1 MIDGS
6 YSFTDISRKLFA
18 GLAGQSG
25 RSLPACAVLAGD
37 GDGVRPPR
45 PAARSAA
52 RSGGGGGPSCSRR
65 FSRANGDATGG
76 KSLRKYPGEAPRNLV
91 LFGCVERE
99 ALLANTGVLEGEKNP
114 HKTPNRTGT

>member
-37 GDGVRPPR
+37 GVRPPR
-45 PAARSAA
+45 PAA

-99 ALLANTGVLEGEKNP
+99 ASLANTGVLEGEKKKP
-114 HKTPNRTGT
+114 KTPNRTGT